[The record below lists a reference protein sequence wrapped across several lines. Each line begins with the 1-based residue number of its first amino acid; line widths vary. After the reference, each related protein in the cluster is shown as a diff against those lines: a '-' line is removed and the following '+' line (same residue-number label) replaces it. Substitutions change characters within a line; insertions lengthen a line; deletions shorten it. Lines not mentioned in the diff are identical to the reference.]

1 MAANP
6 TIRES
11 VDAFRELLKIRK
23 FHCDVEPIQHVLSFR
38 RHLLVNGSQT
48 GVPIRKNSD
57 RSGFGDS
64 ALPHGKTDRAHRL
77 GTSIANESKTGGI
90 PLAIERFARH
100 DLEVAFRSL
109 VSISDV
115 STMQTDYQFSSGLVR
130 RRSSEYFRR
139 FLEPSAHLHR
149 AVADRVGCCP
159 GRQGQKLAEEISHL
173 SKRQQRS
180 HLC

>member
-1 MAANP
+1 MNQSDQSPYPVAIPETPLRALQFIQGMAANP

-23 FHCDVEPIQHVLSFR
+23 FHRDVEPIQHVLSFR
-38 RHLLVNGSQT
+38 HHLLVNGSQT
-48 GVPIRKNSD
+48 GIPIRKNSD

-64 ALPHGKTDRAHRL
+64 ALPQGKTDRAHRL

-115 STMQTDYQFSSGLVR
+115 STIQTDYQFSSGLVR

-139 FLEPSAHLHR
+139 FLE
-149 AVADRVGCCP
+149 
-159 GRQGQKLAEEISHL
+159 
-173 SKRQQRS
+173 
-180 HLC
+180 